1 MAQKVSALS
10 LDQQQRLE
18 KDAAKKEAK
27 AEAKADAEAKKRQ
40 VRQLIDIN
48 ACMHHPNSLLLYHRR
63 QRYFLSSR
71 ISSRFVMVVDPSQIT
86 IKRIARNKNKHV
98 TAVHGLEQFGKCIF
112 IFLPMHLSAFDRPAW
127 PTTLIRLDSALTSLT
142 LGIDLKKAAKQFAQ
156 KFATGASVTKNAQGL
171 DEVVVQGDVSEEIQ
185 ELLEG
190 QVGIL
195 KGVDADKIV
204 RVEEKTKK
212 KGGASAAVGED

>member
-40 VRQLIDIN
+40 VKPLIDIN
-48 ACMHHPNSLLLYHRR
+48 AGIHYTNTLMLCHRQ

-71 ISSRFVMVVDPSQIT
+71 ILSPFVMFFDPSQIT

-98 TAVHGLEQFGKCIF
+98 TAVHGLEQFGERFF
-112 IFLPMHLSAFDRPAW
+112 IFRTMHLSAFDRPSW
-127 PTTLIRLDSALTSLT
+127 PKTLVHLDSALTSLT
-142 LGIDLKKAAKQFAQ
+142 VGIDLKKAAKQFAQ

-190 QVGIL
+190 QVGVL
-195 KGVDADKIV
+195 KGIDADKIV

-212 KGGASAAVGED
+212 KGGASAAGGED